1 MNDKILEGL
10 SAQFT
15 QVMNTLNNGAELPGQ
30 SQVRAMMQSALG
42 KMDFVTRDEFDAQSA
57 VLARTRTL
65 VEQLEKRVEALE
77 AKASTEQ

>member
-15 QVMNTLNNGAELPGQ
+15 QVINSLNNGAELPGQ
-30 SQVRAMMQSALG
+30 SQVRGMLQSALG
-42 KMDFVTRDEFDAQSA
+42 KMDLVTRDEFDAQSA
-57 VLARTRTL
+57 VLTRTRTL

-77 AKASTEQ
+77 SKASAEQ